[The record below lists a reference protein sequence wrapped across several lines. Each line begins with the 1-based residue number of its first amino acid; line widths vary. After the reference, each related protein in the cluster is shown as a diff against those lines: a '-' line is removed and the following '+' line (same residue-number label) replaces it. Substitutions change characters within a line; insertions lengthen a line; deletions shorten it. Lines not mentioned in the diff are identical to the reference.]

1 MSCLILP
8 LLCVLWLAQNQ
19 GSTLKNYFEI
29 SSKNNDPI
37 LMLTG
42 WYMLWVCPTMWWAR
56 YNRSISNWD
65 WGFDILLSILILQII
80 PSVSGRGLNRRQAH
94 TIHALTCFK
103 YLVTIKLKISYLF
116 PNLSRRQRLVETESY
131 FCLSKIRTCSLC
143 TDDAEFMPKI
153 HHQTFAR
160 QTVRSKGT
168 SSSVI
173 LSNRDAY
180 RGMSLILTLFLCI

>member
-1 MSCLILP
+1 M
-8 LLCVLWLAQNQ
+8 
-19 GSTLKNYFEI
+19 
-29 SSKNNDPI
+29 
-37 LMLTG
+37 
-42 WYMLWVCPTMWWAR
+42 
-56 YNRSISNWD
+56 
-65 WGFDILLSILILQII
+65 LSILILQII
-80 PSVSGRGLNRRQAH
+80 PSVSGEGLIPRQAH

-160 QTVRSKGT
+160 QTLRLKGT
-168 SSSVI
+168 SNSI
-173 LSNRDAY
+173 LLSNKPGY
-180 RGMSLILTLFLCI
+180 RGMSLIITLFRSSGNQ